1 MAPKVRRPL
10 VIDLG
15 QIKREDIDELVS
27 GGGRVLDEVDMAI
40 GLVRERIDFNGSDQ
54 VLLPMVVMYTR
65 DEDAGDVPDR
75 LVVKVRARKS

>member
-1 MAPKVRRPL
+1 MARKVRRPL

-54 VLLPMVVMYTR
+54 VLLPMVVVYTR
-65 DEDAGDVPDR
+65 EEDAGEVPDR